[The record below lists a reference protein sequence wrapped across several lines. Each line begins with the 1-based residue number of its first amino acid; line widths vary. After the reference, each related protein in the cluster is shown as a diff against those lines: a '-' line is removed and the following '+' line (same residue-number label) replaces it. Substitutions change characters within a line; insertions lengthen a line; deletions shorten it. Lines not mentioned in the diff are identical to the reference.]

1 MMNDLLQDKPTPKE
15 FKTMREQAGLSGA
28 KTAEIL
34 GLSSRQYVSQLE
46 TGKYDISP
54 QIWTLFLLITGEHP
68 NYTITPKTHD

>member
-1 MMNDLLQDKPTPKE
+1 MMNYLLQDKPTPKE
-15 FKTMREQAGLSGA
+15 FKAMREQAGLSGA

>member
-1 MMNDLLQDKPTPKE
+1 MMNDLLQEKPTPQE